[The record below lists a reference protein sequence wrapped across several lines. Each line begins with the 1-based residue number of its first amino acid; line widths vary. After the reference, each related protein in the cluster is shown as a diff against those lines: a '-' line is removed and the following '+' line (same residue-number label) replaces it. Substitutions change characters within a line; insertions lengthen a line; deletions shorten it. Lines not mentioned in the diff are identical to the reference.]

1 MQAQQA
7 QQEHTNFA
15 DIILILTANTVL
27 HFGLAVA
34 HELGHIAM
42 AKLFISLG
50 APLAK
55 DRVPLNSLNINEPVS
70 ISHNPN
76 NPDASLSSNTTLSVL
91 ATYPEFESSLLN
103 ALVVLAG
110 PAAGA
115 LASYTVLKATNVIV
129 ELNNQNELVKAIK
142 NGLKK
147 PAFNDKQPQSVK
159 GLAFAH
165 MLLNGFALI
174 PYQANNGAFLSEG
187 QKIRQ
192 AIFRK

>member
-1 MQAQQA
+1 MHAQQSP
-7 QQEHTNFA
+7 QEHTNFA
-15 DIILILTANTVL
+15 DIMLLLTANTVL

-34 HELGHIAM
+34 HELGHIAI
-42 AKLFISLG
+42 AKLFVSLG

-55 DRVPLNSLNINEPVS
+55 DPIPSNSLNINEPVS
-70 ISHNPN
+70 ISHDPN
-76 NPDASLSSNTTLSVL
+76 NPDSSLSSNTTLSVL
-91 ATYPEFESSLLN
+91 ATYPEFENSLLN

-129 ELNNQNELVKAIK
+129 ELNHQNELVRAIK

-147 PAFNDKQPQSVK
+147 PAFNDEQPQSIK